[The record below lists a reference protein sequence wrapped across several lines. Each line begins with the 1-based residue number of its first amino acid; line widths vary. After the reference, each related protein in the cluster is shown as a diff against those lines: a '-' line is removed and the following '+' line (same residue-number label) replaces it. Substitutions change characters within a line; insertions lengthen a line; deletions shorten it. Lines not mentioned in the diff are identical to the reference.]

1 MIASAHREYQGEYG
15 GAGGAGREG
24 SSTGRVVQVQ
34 WCTLCSRVRVE
45 FRNGRAQLLLG
56 LVTSRPSSALLEQ
69 NERLRSVVR
78 CWRHESDAADD
89 QGARRSAL
97 HQRPAL
103 TCCPALTLPVVR
115 NSPSP
120 PKRSTPLSSSTK
132 AIRRRR
138 TRPSRRATSGPQSG
152 SAREST
158 LPLATS
164 ASTPCAMRMWTDGL
178 SRACR
183 THPRTRS

>member
-1 MIASAHREYQGEYG
+1 MIASAHREHQGQYG
-15 GAGGAGREG
+15 GAGAVGREG

-34 WCTLCSRVRVE
+34 WCTLRVVE
-45 FRNGRAQLLLG
+45 FRNGPVQLLLG

-132 AIRRRR
+132 PIRRRR

-152 SAREST
+152 SARAST

-164 ASTPCAMRMWTDGL
+164 ASTPCAMRMSTDGL